1 MSKEPVAESLLGSTN
16 RAGLR
21 DTIRFVLQRRTGP
34 NPLAEQE
41 KIKMNIRRL
50 ALVPLA
56 SALLFAQAEDV
67 KRLNQAA
74 SVFSE
79 VMSIPDKSIP
89 QDLVDKAQCIVVVP
103 GVKKAA
109 FIIGGKYGRGFVS
122 CRRNSGTGW
131 SAPASVRVEG
141 GSFGFQIGGSETDV
155 IMLIM
160 NQRGMQ
166 RLLTSK
172 FTLGGDAS
180 VAAGPVGRSA
190 SAETDAMLTAEILT
204 WSRSRGLF
212 AGISLAGAT
221 LRPDEST
228 NQTIYGKPLENKTIL
243 TTDMP
248 IPPSAA
254 GFISLLNKYSGRK

>member
-1 MSKEPVAESLLGSTN
+1 
-16 RAGLR
+16 
-21 DTIRFVLQRRTGP
+21 
-34 NPLAEQE
+34 
-41 KIKMNIRRL
+41 MNVRSL

-56 SALLFAQAEDV
+56 AVLLYAQADDV
-67 KRLNQAA
+67 KRLNAA
-74 SVFSE
+74 ATVFSE
-79 VMSIPDKSIP
+79 VMATPDKAIP
-89 QDLVDKAQCIVVVP
+89 QDLLGRAQCVVVVP

-122 CRRNSGTGW
+122 CRRSTGRGW

-155 IMLIM
+155 IMLVM
-160 NQRGMQ
+160 NKRGMD

-190 SAETDAMLTAEILT
+190 AAETDAMLTAEILT

-228 NQTIYGKPLENKTIL
+228 NKAIYGRSLENKTIL
-243 TTDMP
+243 TSDMP
-248 IPPSAA
+248 IPQSARH
-254 GFISLLNKYSGRK
+254 FVSLLNKYSGRK

>member
-1 MSKEPVAESLLGSTN
+1 
-16 RAGLR
+16 
-21 DTIRFVLQRRTGP
+21 
-34 NPLAEQE
+34 
-41 KIKMNIRRL
+41 MNVRSL
-50 ALVPLA
+50 ALVPFA
-56 SALLFAQAEDV
+56 AALLFAQADDV

-74 SVFSE
+74 TVFSE
-79 VMSIPDKSIP
+79 VMAIPDKSIP
-89 QDLVDKAQCIVVVP
+89 QDLLDKAQCVVVVP

-122 CRRNSGTGW
+122 CRRSGGAGW

-155 IMLIM
+155 IMLVM
-160 NQRGMQ
+160 NQKGMD
-166 RLLTSK
+166 RLLSSK

-212 AGISLAGAT
+212 AGLSLAGAT

-228 NQTIYGKPLENKTIL
+228 NQIVYGKTLDNRTIL
-243 TTDMP
+243 TSDMP
-248 IPPSAA
+248 IPQAA
-254 GFISLLNKYSGRK
+254 AHFVSLLNKYSGRK